1 MSAMPDLIVSVL
13 SPDDNRV
20 DAAAIAQL
28 INEVYAIGEAG
39 LWHDGA
45 RRTSAAEIARNVADA
60 QLAGAWL
67 DGELVGCVRLR
78 VIDEQTAEFGMLSAQ
93 PLRQGIGIG
102 RALVGFAED
111 RARDLGFERMQL
123 ELIKPRAWSHPA
135 KELLHG
141 WYSRLGYQQVRSDDF
156 AMVEPSVKPML
167 ATPCDF
173 VVYWKTL

>member
-1 MSAMPDLIVSVL
+1 VNTPKDLSVAIV
-13 SPDDNRV
+13 SPDDRRV
-20 DAAAIAQL
+20 DVAAITQL

-39 LWHDGA
+39 LWRDGA
-45 RRTSAAEIARNVADA
+45 RRTSAAEIARNIDDG
-60 QLAGAWL
+60 QLAAAWL

-78 VIDEQTAEFGMLSAQ
+78 VIDEQTAEFGMLSAK

-102 RALVGFAED
+102 RALVGFAES
-111 RARDLGFERMQL
+111 RACDLGFARMQL

-135 KELLHG
+135 KELLHA

-156 AMVEPSVKPML
+156 AAIEPSVKPML